1 MLTGVSPFKI
11 DPVVVMAS
19 PAIRDSVASKS
30 TDPRNRLIATLL
42 AQLRAEREKRDALV
56 FAIRNGAT
64 TREVLEAIASD
75 PVPALPTENVT
86 SEDLAALEQ
95 AMNNIPLD
103 TGQKER

>member
-1 MLTGVSPFKI
+1 MLTGVSPFEI

-19 PAIRDSVASKS
+19 PAIRDSGASKS

-42 AQLRAEREKRDALV
+42 AQLRAERETRDALV

-64 TREVLEAIASD
+64 THEVLEAIASD